1 LGSRSNVESVIP
13 TDVLLTIAEVAIAVL
28 GFAAIVTALRR
39 ESAQQA
45 DLLARFRLGIMIE
58 TSTAVLLFSFLPFV
72 FRAAGLLESSV
83 ASLSSAL
90 FAVAFAI
97 LVGRAFARQR
107 RQFGTLFLPETRL
120 FDVFG
125 FASAVLLIGALSL
138 RSAGLLPQLGF
149 APYVTALLFFLFA
162 AIQVFVRIVF
172 FASDADAD

>member
-1 LGSRSNVESVIP
+1 MESVIP

-39 ESAQQA
+39 RSAQRA
-45 DLLARFRLGIMIE
+45 DLLTRFRLGIMIE

-72 FRAAGLLESSV
+72 FRAAELQESSIV
-83 ASLSSAL
+83 SVSSAS
-90 FAVAFAI
+90 FAVALAI
-97 LVGRAFARQR
+97 LVGRAFGRQKR
-107 RQFGTLFLPETRL
+107 EFGSLFLPETRL
-120 FDVFG
+120 FDLL
-125 FASAVLLIGALSL
+125 AVTSGALLIGALSL

-149 APYVTALLFFLFA
+149 APYVAGLVFCLFM